1 MRKMST
7 PDNLKYTKDHEW
19 VRIDGEIA
27 IIGITDHAQNE
38 LGDITYVELPA
49 VGKKVEANGELAVIE
64 SVKAAS
70 DILAPIAGTVSE
82 VNNALDDEPEEVND
96 SPYENGW
103 ICKLTDI
110 DASEVDG
117 LMSAAD
123 YEAFIK

>member
-1 MRKMST
+1 MST

-19 VRIDGEIA
+19 VRLDGDTA
-27 IIGITDHAQNE
+27 VIGITDHAQDE

-49 VGKKVEANGELAVIE
+49 EGKEVTANGELAVIE

-82 VNNALDDEPEEVND
+82 TNSALDDEPEIVND
-96 SPYENGW
+96 SPYEKGW
-103 ICKLTDI
+103 ICKLTNCDTTAI
-110 DASEVDG
+110 DG

-123 YEAFIK
+123 YEAFIAG

>member
-1 MRKMST
+1 MST

-19 VRIDGEIA
+19 IRLDGDTA
-27 IIGITDHAQNE
+27 TVGITDHAQDE

-49 VGKKVEANGELAVIE
+49 VGKEVTANGELAVIE

-70 DILAPIAGTVSE
+70 DIFAPVAGTVSE
-82 VNNALDDEPEEVND
+82 TNSALDDEPEIVND

-103 ICKLTDI
+103 ICKLTSV
-110 DASEVDG
+110 DAAEVDA

-123 YEAFIK
+123 YEAFIAG

>member
-1 MRKMST
+1 MST
-7 PDNLKYTKDHEW
+7 PDTLKYTKDHEW
-19 VRIDGEIA
+19 VRLDGDTA
-27 IIGITDHAQNE
+27 VIGITDHAQSE

-49 VGKKVEANGELAVIE
+49 EGKKVCSGEEIAVIE

-82 VNNALDDEPEEVND
+82 LNSTLDDEPEAIND

-110 DASEVDG
+110 DTAAVDA

-123 YEAFIK
+123 YEAFIAG

>member
-1 MRKMST
+1 MST
-7 PDNLKYTKDHEW
+7 PDSLKYTKDHEW
-19 VRIDGEIA
+19 VRLDGDTA
-27 IIGITDHAQNE
+27 VVGITDHAQDE

-49 VGKKVEANGELAVIE
+49 EGKKVGANDELAVIE

-82 VNNALDDEPEEVND
+82 INGALDDEPEIIND

-110 DASEVDG
+110 DTAEVEG

-123 YEAFIK
+123 YEAFIAG

>member
-1 MRKMST
+1 MST

-19 VRIDGEIA
+19 VRIDGETA

-110 DASEVDG
+110 DASAVDG

>member
-1 MRKMST
+1 MST
-7 PDNLKYTKDHEW
+7 PDTLKYTEDHEW
-19 VRIDGEIA
+19 VRLDGDTA
-27 IIGITDHAQNE
+27 VIGITDHAQEE

-49 VGKKVEANGELAVIE
+49 EGKKVCSGEEIAVIE

-82 VNNALDDEPEEVND
+82 LNNTLDDEPEAIND

-110 DASEVDG
+110 DTAAVDA

-123 YEAFIK
+123 YEAFIAG